1 MEEEIFSK
9 ERIFSLGFTF
19 CTYKFSYVCKG
30 RRTVTKRERPKTLN
44 IKQKRKKTVLVGNE
58 TVCLIDFTSSVPG
71 NPGSEEKVVFL
82 AKLGI

>member
-1 MEEEIFSK
+1 MFVKGEEQ
-9 ERIFSLGFTF
+9 LL
-19 CTYKFSYVCKG
+19 
-30 RRTVTKRERPKTLN
+30 RERPKTLN